1 MFINKD
7 HLKSYW
13 PKSFRPFAVKKTM
26 SKNITHDGVV
36 IKVEGQDVHV
46 QIIQHSACSGCH
58 AKGACTASDSK
69 NKTIVAQSRGEEYNI
84 GDRVTL
90 IGSNSMAWS
99 ALAYAFILPTVLAL
113 VLLFVVSGY
122 VGEVAACLYVIAMLA
137 VYYLVLFLFR
147 SKLETKFVFY
157 IEKQL

>member
-1 MFINKD
+1 MG
-7 HLKSYW
+7 
-13 PKSFRPFAVKKTM
+13 
-26 SKNITHDGVV
+26 KNITHDGVV
-36 IKVEGQDVHV
+36 VKIEGQEVHV
-46 QIIQHSACSGCH
+46 LIVQHSACAGCH

-69 NKTIVAQSRGEEYNI
+69 DKIIIAQSRGDKYEI

-99 ALAYAFILPTVLAL
+99 ALTYAFILPLILSIA
-113 VLLFVVSGY
+113 LLFCVSGF
-122 VGEVAACLYVIAMLA
+122 VGEAMSCLFVIAMLA

-147 SKLETKFVFY
+147 NKLETKFVFY